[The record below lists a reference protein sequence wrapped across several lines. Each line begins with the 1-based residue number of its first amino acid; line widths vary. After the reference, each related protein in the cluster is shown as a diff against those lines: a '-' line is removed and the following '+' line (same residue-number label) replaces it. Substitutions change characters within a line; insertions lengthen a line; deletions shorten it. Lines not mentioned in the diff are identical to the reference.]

1 MVRDKA
7 NTRCIKWAAALTVL
21 AVLTFVSGPATVEA
35 GTGSGTGD
43 PTCQEIC
50 TQRAEKAYLNCRE
63 HGGTEE
69 ECLQEMNAV
78 IEECLAGCEEPPP
91 PPTCEQ
97 ACEEHAQHTFENCLK
112 NEPGDEGMIPE
123 QSGGGF
129 SVYLPPVM
137 HMGWYWY

>member
-7 NTRCIKWAAALTVL
+7 NTPRCIKWAAALTVL

-112 NEPGDEGMIPE
+112 NGNSEA
-123 QSGGGF
+123 QC
-129 SVYLPPVM
+129 LT
-137 HMGWYWY
+137 